1 MVIEKTNNTSIDSNT
16 SNEVMVTL
24 EYDKTSITFP
34 INPEMLKE
42 VIDSSATTENIEG
55 IGEISIPQIPSLST
69 ISFSSFFWADIDKTS
84 PKDYVKWIKTWQKSR
99 KPARFSV
106 SVIDWDIYVTCE
118 SFSHWVNAGEEKDI
132 YFSIVLKEY
141 RKYGAKPVK
150 VVNGQYVVQ
159 GSNAVNLSTG
169 EVKRIFD
176 FKVEPN
182 FLITT
187 NKRANVNKSHL
198 GVTSLVLGDNESV
211 LSITKGYSNNNGKD
225 WKELYMENKG
235 PIAESVSKGVEGAQ
249 LANELAQVISES
261 TNLSAEVIEFAT
273 KILDSLR

>member
-1 MVIEKTNNTSIDSNT
+1 MVIERTIDTSINSNT

-69 ISFSSFFWADIDKTS
+69 ISFSSFFWGGIDKRD

-106 SVIDWDIYVTCE
+106 SLIDWDIYVTCE

-150 VVNGQYVVQ
+150 VVNGQYVIQ
-159 GSNAVNLSTG
+159 GSNTINLSTG
-169 EVKRIFD
+169 EVKRLFD

-187 NKRANVNKSHL
+187 NKRANVNKTHL
-198 GVTSLVLGDNESV
+198 GVTSLVLGDDESV
-211 LSITKGYSNNNGKD
+211 LSIAKGYSNNNGKD
-225 WKELYMENKG
+225 WKDLYTENK
-235 PIAESVSKGVEGAQ
+235 PAIAEGISKGVEGAQ
-249 LANELAQVISES
+249 LTAEMAETIGKS
-261 TNLSAEVIEFAT
+261 TGLLGDIVEIAV
-273 KILDSLR
+273 KILNISR